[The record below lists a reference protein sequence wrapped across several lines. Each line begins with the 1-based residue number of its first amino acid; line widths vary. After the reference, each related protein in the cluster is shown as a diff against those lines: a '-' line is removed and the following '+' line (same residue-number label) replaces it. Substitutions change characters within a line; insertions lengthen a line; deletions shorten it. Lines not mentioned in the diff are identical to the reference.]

1 LPVPVLKM
9 TEPLQPLPI
18 QASAASSWSR
28 FSSNG
33 NLIADIAGGTQEL
46 KSRANKN
53 FNDHATLDIAVKPLV
68 YMLRQDD
75 PFKCTAAKLAKFHLA
90 EPVKFIRRNSIL
102 LNPFLQ
108 TSVSKKDAEIAD
120 SVCAIDCSWERADE
134 VLKHQRLAFQ
144 GIGRRLPAM
153 LAANPTNYAK
163 LGKLSSA
170 EALAGALHI
179 LGEKKLAAEIMDKFK
194 WGHTFLELN
203 ANLLMDYAGAETEE
217 QIALLEKEYFPQLA

>member
-1 LPVPVLKM
+1 M
-9 TEPLQPLPI
+9 
-18 QASAASSWSR
+18 
-28 FSSNG
+28 
-33 NLIADIAGGTQEL
+33 
-46 KSRANKN
+46 
-53 FNDHATLDIAVKPLV
+53 KPLV

-75 PFKCTAAKLAKFHLA
+75 PFKCTAAKLAKFRLA
-90 EPVKFIRRNSIL
+90 EPVKFIRKNTIV
-102 LNPFLQ
+102 LNPFSQ
-108 TSVSKKDAEIAD
+108 TRVLKKDAEIAD

-134 VLKHQRLAFQ
+134 VLKHQRMISQ

-170 EALAGALHI
+170 EALAGALYI

-203 ANLLMDYAGAETEE
+203 SDLLEDYVGAETEE
-217 QIALLEKEYFPQLA
+217 QVAHLEKEYFPQLR